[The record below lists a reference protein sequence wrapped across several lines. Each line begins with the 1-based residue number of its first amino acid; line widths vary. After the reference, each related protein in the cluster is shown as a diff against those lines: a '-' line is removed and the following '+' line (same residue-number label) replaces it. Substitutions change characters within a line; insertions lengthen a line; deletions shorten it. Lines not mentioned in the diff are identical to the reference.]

1 MLDCTGCWNH
11 EKCESRKKK
20 DLVYCFR
27 KNFICRYC
35 GNTDC
40 KNYNTDR
47 RCICFDLVGC
57 WKES

>member
-40 KNYNTDR
+40 KNYIRIEDVSAL
-47 RCICFDLVGC
+47 IL
-57 WKES
+57 